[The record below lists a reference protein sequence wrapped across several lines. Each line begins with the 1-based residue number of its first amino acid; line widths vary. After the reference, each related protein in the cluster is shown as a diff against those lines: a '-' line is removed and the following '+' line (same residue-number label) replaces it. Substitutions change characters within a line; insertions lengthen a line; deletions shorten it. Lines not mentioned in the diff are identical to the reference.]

1 MSPPRLLAAG
11 REHTLELEL
20 ACLRPGQLQ
29 GVYLQIPHTSHH
41 PVLSDMER
49 DASPEVAEAFARLV
63 SRYLQST
70 RDGNGPVSTPLTAE
84 ELARRFDEPLPA
96 GPQLVE
102 AVLDRLER
110 DVLPDCNRLT
120 HPRSMGH
127 QVSAP
132 LPVAVWTEA
141 LTAAVNQSG
150 AVWEMS
156 PVGTVIETQVIRW
169 MCDLAGLGPD
179 SGGTFTSGG
188 TEATFAGLLAAR
200 QSVMPDVWTRGVGA
214 DPPAVVCGEHAH
226 YGVARAVGE
235 LGLGTERTVV
245 IPSAGFRM
253 DVAALERELDRLR
266 REGRTVMA
274 VVATAGTTATG
285 SFDDLET
292 IGALCERHGIW
303 LHVDGAHGASALFS
317 STHRHRVAGIHR
329 ARSIAWDPHKMM
341 LIPLTASVVL
351 VRDEA
356 DLEAAFSQRAPYL
369 FHANHGERRWDQGL
383 RSFACSRRID
393 AFKVWVALQRHGA
406 SGLAALYDHLCDHA
420 RALHGLIASRPDFV
434 ALHEPESN
442 ILCFRYVGDGAPS
455 ADRLDVINLEAREGY
470 NRTGTGW
477 ITTTMLGG
485 RRVLRAT
492 LMNPRTTEAD
502 LERTVEELADIG
514 RGVAADVLGGQGRVE
529 RLVPAGAK

>member
-1 MSPPRLLAAG
+1 M
-11 REHTLELEL
+11 
-20 ACLRPGQLQ
+20 
-29 GVYLQIPHTSHH
+29 SHH
-41 PVLSDMER
+41 PVLSDIER
-49 DASPEVAEAFARLV
+49 DASLEVAEAFARVV
-63 SRYLQST
+63 SRYLAST
-70 RDGNGPVSTPLTAE
+70 RDGRGPVSTPLAAE
-84 ELARRFDEPLPA
+84 DLARRFDEPLPRD
-96 GPQLVE
+96 PQRVE
-102 AVLDRLER
+102 DVLARLER

-141 LTAAVNQSG
+141 LTAAINQSA

-179 SGGTFTSGG
+179 AGGTFTSGG

-214 DPPAVVCGEHAH
+214 DPPVVVCGEHAH
-226 YGVARAVGE
+226 YGVARTVGE

-245 IPSAGFRM
+245 IPSAGFQM
-253 DVAALERELDRLR
+253 DVGALDRELARLQ
-266 REGRTVMA
+266 REGRPVMA

-285 SFDDLET
+285 SFDDLEA

-317 STHRHRVAGIHR
+317 PAHRHRLAGIHR

-341 LIPLTASVVL
+341 LMPLTASVVL

-383 RSFACSRRID
+383 RSFTCSRRID

-406 SGLAALYDHLCDHA
+406 SGLAALYDHLCDNA
-420 RALHGLIASRPDFV
+420 RTLHSLIASRTDFV

-442 ILCFRYVGDGAPS
+442 ILCFRFVGDGMLGD
-455 ADRLDVINLEAREGY
+455 DRLDAVNLRTRERY
-470 NRTGTGW
+470 NREGTGW
-477 ITTTMLGG
+477 VTTTMLGG
-485 RRVLRAT
+485 RRVLRVT

-502 LERTVEELADIG
+502 LERTVEELADTA
-514 RGVAADVLGGQGRVE
+514 RGVVIDGE
-529 RLVPAGAK
+529 